1 MIDEDDIRRVILVD
15 ENDNQTGT
23 AGKMEAHLN
32 GGRLHRAFSVIITD
46 SRGRIMLQKRAATKY
61 HSQGLWTNTCCSH
74 PEPGESTE
82 DAAHRRLKEEMGF
95 DASLKEEFSF
105 IYRATLDTGL
115 TEHEYDHVFTGTF
128 DGIPVCDPNEVEDW
142 RFVEPEDLRRDM
154 ERRPEM
160 FSEWFRIIINRYF
173 DYISR

>member
-1 MIDEDDIRRVILVD
+1 MADEDDSRCVILVD

-32 GGRLHRAFSVIITD
+32 GGKLHRAFSVIITD
-46 SRGRIMLQKRAATKY
+46 SKGRIMLQKRASAKY

-95 DASLKEEFSF
+95 DTPLKEVFSF
-105 IYRATLDTGL
+105 VYKATLDTGL
-115 TEHEYDHVFTGTF
+115 TEHEYDHVFIGTY
-128 DGIPVCDPNEVEDW
+128 DGVPVCDPAEVEDW
-142 RFVEPEDLRRDM
+142 RLAEPEELRMDM
-154 ERRPEM
+154 NAHPEE

-173 DYISR
+173 GFISK